1 MRIMEIVT
9 AELAL
14 DKLKCEENLEA
25 IINSKDDIQIKVSR
39 IKNEL
44 ERIVNI
50 DNMVNRW
57 VKYMTTEES
66 NNNK

>member
-1 MRIMEIVT
+1 MEIVT

>member
-1 MRIMEIVT
+1 MEIVT

-44 ERIVNI
+44 EKIVNI
-50 DNMVNRW
+50 DNMVNKW